1 MRDLV
6 IALTFLES
14 YFLLCKF
21 WNSGYIKNRLL
32 SSIWNWKIWCQ
43 QISNKFSNKSNNSKD
58 FKWACEAAHFWQ
70 RVSEI
75 TQKWYWFALAY
86 FNLSE
91 ILFNFLASLGKS
103 FYIKLCSFYHFVVVF
118 TFCCIFTFF
127 CTFTGF
133 RGLMVNIFISLDGKI
148 LFLNFSRVTLFCE
161 KHWAYISVRSF
172 FTSRQ
177 GHCKQSNGWS
187 TFFWKC
193 LCF

>member
-1 MRDLV
+1 MLLLFLKV
-6 IALTFLES
+6 IFCCVSFEIVVILKTGS
-14 YFLLCKF
+14 YHQFEIEKF
-21 WNSGYIKNRLL
+21 GVSRFQINF
-32 SSIWNWKIWCQ
+32 
-43 QISNKFSNKSNNSKD
+43 QISQNNSKD

-127 CTFTGF
+127 CTFTSF
-133 RGLMVNIFISLDGKI
+133 RGLIVNIFISLDGKI

-177 GHCKQSNGWS
+177 GQCKQSNGWS